1 MKEYEDYDLYAVYKV
16 KDSPPPFYSYKGHS
30 DANNPFCETILR
42 KIGNTR
48 YSIRTECG
56 GTEPLT
62 DKVKRLIFTDPM
74 PEKTVWQG

>member
-48 YSIRTECG
+48 YIIRTECG

>member
-1 MKEYEDYDLYAVYKV
+1 MKEYDDDLYSVYEV
-16 KDSPPPFYSYKGHS
+16 KDSPPPFYFNGQSN
-30 DANNPFCETILR
+30 ARNPFCDTILR

-74 PEKTVWQG
+74 PEKTV

>member
-1 MKEYEDYDLYAVYKV
+1 MDNYDYYDISSIYDVR
-16 KDSPPPFYSYKGHS
+16 DDPPPFYFYREQNDVH
-30 DANNPFCETILR
+30 NPFCETILR

-48 YSIRTECG
+48 YSICTECG

-62 DKVKRLIFTDPM
+62 NKVKRLIFTDPM

>member
-1 MKEYEDYDLYAVYKV
+1 MKEYEDYDLYSVYKV
-16 KDSPPPFYSYKGHS
+16 KDSPPPFYFNGQSNT
-30 DANNPFCETILR
+30 NNPFCETILR